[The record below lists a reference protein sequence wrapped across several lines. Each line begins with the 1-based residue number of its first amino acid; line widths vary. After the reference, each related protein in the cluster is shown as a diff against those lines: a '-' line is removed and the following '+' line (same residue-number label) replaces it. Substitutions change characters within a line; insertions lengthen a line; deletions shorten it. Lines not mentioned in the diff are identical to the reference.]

1 MEREKAT
8 MRRSMLVA
16 QQQLTTAQSEA
27 ADVRG
32 ANSKALAKAEDAV
45 LQLQRRLTE
54 QVRSFS
60 AARYVSRVVRFQI
73 CCIREGTLWLPVL
86 PLYTLWQASTL
97 AVGALELDELRESA
111 TKAAQREEAD
121 GRMIAQLKA
130 ENTQL

>member
-54 QVRSFS
+54 QVRFFP
-60 AARYVSRVVRFQI
+60 AARPHVVRFQV
-73 CCIREGTLWLPVL
+73 CCNREGTLWLPVL
-86 PLYTLWQASTL
+86 LWYPL
-97 AVGALELDELRESA
+97 
-111 TKAAQREEAD
+111 
-121 GRMIAQLKA
+121 
-130 ENTQL
+130 

>member
-54 QVRSFS
+54 QVRWIVRLIS
-60 AARYVSRVVRFQI
+60 ARCLRLIHSSI
-73 CCIREGTLWLPVL
+73 
-86 PLYTLWQASTL
+86 LY
-97 AVGALELDELRESA
+97 
-111 TKAAQREEAD
+111 
-121 GRMIAQLKA
+121 
-130 ENTQL
+130 